1 MKKFVSLCAVFL
13 LCSGCAVV
21 TTQALTGFVFSEMTS
36 PGSISSANLGTK
48 SGTSSAESFLGAIA
62 RGDAGI
68 NTAATGAGL
77 SSVSHVDY
85 KSYSIFGLYAK
96 IETYA
101 YGN

>member
-1 MKKFVSLCAVFL
+1 MKKFASLCAVAL
-13 LCSGCAVV
+13 LCTGCAVV
-21 TTQALTGFVFSEMTS
+21 TTQALNGFFYSEMTS
-36 PGSISSANLGTK
+36 PGSISGANLGGK
-48 SGTSSAESFLGAIA
+48 SGTSSAESFLGLIA

-68 NTAATGAGL
+68 HAAATGAGL

-85 KSYSIFGLYAK
+85 KSYSILGVYAK